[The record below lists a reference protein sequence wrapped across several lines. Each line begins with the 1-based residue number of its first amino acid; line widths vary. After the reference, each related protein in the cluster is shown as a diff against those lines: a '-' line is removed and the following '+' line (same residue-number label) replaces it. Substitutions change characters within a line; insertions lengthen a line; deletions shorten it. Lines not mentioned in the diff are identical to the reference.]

1 MTITDALSW
10 AKSKLDEPNDAY
22 YLLCHILGKSRT
34 YLYTWPDTSL
44 SPEQREHYQTAVLK
58 REQGEPV
65 AYILGT
71 KSFWT
76 LDLKTSE
83 HTLIPRPET
92 EGLVE
97 AALNI
102 GDANSAY
109 TVCDLGTG
117 TGAIALALASERP
130 RWAITGVDRIP
141 EAVQLAQENAKRL
154 GLGHVNF
161 KQSFWFSQLQQDKF
175 DLIVSNPP
183 YVETNSPYLVEG
195 DVRFEPQS
203 ALTSGDDGLDDI
215 RYIVEHTPTYL
226 KSNGWLML
234 EHGFEQHQAVA
245 KIMENADFV
254 DIQALEDL
262 NRYQRITIGKLNKER
277 E

>member
-1 MTITDALSW
+1 M
-10 AKSKLDEPNDAY
+10 
-22 YLLCHILGKSRT
+22 
-34 YLYTWPDTSL
+34 
-44 SPEQREHYQTAVLK
+44 
-58 REQGEPV
+58 
-65 AYILGT
+65 
-71 KSFWT
+71 
-76 LDLKTSE
+76 
-83 HTLIPRPET
+83 
-92 EGLVE
+92 
-97 AALNI
+97 
-102 GDANSAY
+102 
-109 TVCDLGTG
+109 CDLGTG